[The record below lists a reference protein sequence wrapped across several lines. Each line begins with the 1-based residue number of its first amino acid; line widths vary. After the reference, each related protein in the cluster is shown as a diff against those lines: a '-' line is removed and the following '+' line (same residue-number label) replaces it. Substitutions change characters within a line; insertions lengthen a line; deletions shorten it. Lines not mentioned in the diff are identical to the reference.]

1 MDLSTISIS
10 KPLTSGP
17 NGDFLEADLMRQ
29 SKGTMKVSLDLLP
42 SGCVLMV
49 YNELSTAFVRF
60 KRGPAKEESGDT
72 SISCLHEYAGVVEKP
87 CQDSSAV
94 VKKPK
99 NSCDCVWILPFKRKS
114 GGGVNIQT
122 LKFHVDVHYPKP
134 MADRKKHAVSAGQK
148 SLTSFMTKKTAE
160 PAVTTIV
167 MEIALPDAPLI
178 PSFPLVQGLRDGST
192 SMLLSESVY
201 QDTTMPLCGG
211 VHYSDVSLPLN
222 VSFYEFVPLGSVLCH
237 VN

>member
-87 CQDSSAV
+87 CQDSSV

-148 SLTSFMTKKTAE
+148 SLTSFMTKKTTE

-167 MEIALPDAPLI
+167 MEIALPVFSI
-178 PSFPLVQGLRDGST
+178 ST
-192 SMLLSESVY
+192 RITRWLY
-201 QDTTMPLCGG
+201 
-211 VHYSDVSLPLN
+211 
-222 VSFYEFVPLGSVLCH
+222 FH
-237 VN
+237 VTI